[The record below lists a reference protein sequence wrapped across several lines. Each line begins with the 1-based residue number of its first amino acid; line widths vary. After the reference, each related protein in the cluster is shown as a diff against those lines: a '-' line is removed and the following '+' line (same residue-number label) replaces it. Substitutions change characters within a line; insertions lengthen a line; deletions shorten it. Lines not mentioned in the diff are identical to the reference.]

1 MRTLKIIG
9 VAVLAACA
17 LSVVV
22 VAPASASVFLASA
35 AGALILDNQLNTH
48 KFSTDGGVI
57 ECTKVKSHGITLAL
71 SAKSQVET
79 VLYSGCKAFGSGVTI
94 TPAEYQFNADNTV
107 SVLNTIVVTS
117 VTGNCTVKVEPNQRL
132 KTVLYLPDPNNSS
145 ALNIKV
151 EVTGILYLNS
161 GGICG
166 PPGLLHNG
174 TYSGES
180 LAFLDG
186 GGKLAWDA

>member
-35 AGALILDNQLNTH
+35 VGALILDNQLNTH
-48 KFSTDGGVI
+48 RFSIDGGVM

-71 SAKSQVET
+71 SAKSQVAT
-79 VLYSGCKAFGSGVTI
+79 VIYTGCSYVGSTVI
-94 TPAEYQFNADNTV
+94 VTPAEYQFNADNTV
-107 SVLNTIVVTS
+107 TILNTIVVTS
-117 VTGNCTVKVEPNQRL
+117 SIGKCSLKIEPKQNL
-132 KTVLYLPDPNNSS
+132 KTVLYLLDPNNNN
-145 ALNIKV
+145 ALNIKA
-151 EVTGILYLNS
+151 EVTGILYLSS
-161 GGICG
+161 GGLCG

-174 TYSGES
+174 TYTGES